1 MVMAW
6 EYMVQEE
13 RCERGWE
20 EEDDDVEESG
30 ELMQS
35 FSPLIRIVNT

>member
-6 EYMVQEE
+6 EYIVQEE

-20 EEDDDVEESG
+20 KEDDDVEENG

-35 FSPLIRIVNT
+35 FPPLIRIVNT

>member
-6 EYMVQEE
+6 NYKVQEE

-20 EEDDDVEESG
+20 EEDDDVDKSG
-30 ELMQS
+30 ELMLFPFNKNS
-35 FSPLIRIVNT
+35 

>member
-6 EYMVQEE
+6 EYILQE

-20 EEDDDVEESG
+20 EEDDDVEENG

-35 FSPLIRIVNT
+35 FSPLIRIFNT